1 MNKYRN
7 KYTRIFHKYEKKKIR
22 KLFHQIHP
30 NPRTCKQ
37 CPSWDAPALSAEVL
51 ARPLTVIKW
60 GETMDPRK
68 GKMVHALHPVTLT
81 VAASIKELGKQIVK
95 MVPHIFKMR

>member
-1 MNKYRN
+1 M
-7 KYTRIFHKYEKKKIR
+7 
-22 KLFHQIHP
+22 
-30 NPRTCKQ
+30 
-37 CPSWDAPALSAEVL
+37 L
-51 ARPLTVIKW
+51 ARPLTVLKW

-95 MVPHIFKMR
+95 MVPNIFKMR